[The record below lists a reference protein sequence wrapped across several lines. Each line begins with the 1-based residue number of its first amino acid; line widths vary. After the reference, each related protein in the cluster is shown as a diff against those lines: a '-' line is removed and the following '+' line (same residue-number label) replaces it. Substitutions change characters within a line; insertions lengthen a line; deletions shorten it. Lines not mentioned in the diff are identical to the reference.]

1 MMTEL
6 AELSPMEL
14 TLHDISRCRQEVH
27 SPHQLPLP
35 VQAAAGGLPL
45 GRSADIVG
53 AHEALLAHVGLDAVC
68 VTQAVV
74 EAGVETI
81 LGGLV
86 ACTACS
92 INDAPSRRLVM
103 HKEYLPKPAGWWGT
117 SLPMGRPPTW

>member
-1 MMTEL
+1 MNGNSTKHTD
-6 AELSPMEL
+6 AS
-14 TLHDISRCRQEVH
+14 
-27 SPHQLPLP
+27 
-35 VQAAAGGLPL
+35 GLPRGGHAL
-45 GRSADIVG
+45 GRPADIVG
-53 AHEALLAHVGLDAVC
+53 AHEALLAHVGLDAVR

-92 INDAPSRRLVM
+92 INGAPSPRLVM

-117 SLPMGRPPTW
+117 ALPLLMGRPPTW